1 MGAKIFITGGTG
13 YIGGS
18 VLDTIAKAHP
28 EYELTALLRS
38 IPSNFASLYPKIKI
52 VKGDYD
58 SVDIISAAASEAD
71 IVIHN
76 GNSDHEANQPTF
88 STFPAPE
95 FYQTS
100 VHLALQEHSTQ
111 KIWSDIEDLPS
122 ILNRPEGELHQNVEA
137 ILHAATAK
145 YSTNVLRAAVMCPP
159 DIYGQGFGPGKK
171 NTIFFSAYLKEI
183 HNLGLGKAFYVGEGE
198 NIKSWVHIGD
208 LMRVYR
214 GLIEKAVEG
223 GGGADWGRE
232 GYYFAST
239 QEASHKDIAVATGKI
254 LAKHG
259 VLKSADTVSIST
271 ENLDEVDAML
281 SDWGIPKLGRY
292 LFSSNSRTRADRAKK
307 VLGYEG
313 QEKVIWECLE
323 EELVGYTQVLPDELN
338 KKLLFDGISWH
349 RDCY

>member
-1 MGAKIFITGGTG
+1 MKAIIHGITSNPAPNRPTYLLYLSGTG
-13 YIGGS
+13 I
-18 VLDTIAKAHP
+18 L
-28 EYELTALLRS
+28 
-38 IPSNFASLYPKIKI
+38 
-52 VKGDYD
+52 
-58 SVDIISAAASEAD
+58 
-71 IVIHN
+71 
-76 GNSDHEANQPTF
+76 SDF
-88 STFPAPE
+88 R
-95 FYQTS
+95 TS
-100 VHLALQEHSTQ
+100 RTPGTLNP

-232 GYYFAST
+232 VCGCFSDLTLNVMRDADVQQGYYFAST

-323 EELVGYTQVLPDELN
+323 EELVGYSIE
-338 KKLLFDGISWH
+338 
-349 RDCY
+349 

>member
-1 MGAKIFITGGTG
+1 MGSKIFITGGTG

-28 EYELTALLRS
+28 EYEISALLRS

-71 IVIHN
+71 VVIHN
-76 GNSDHEANQPTF
+76 GNSDHEASMKAIIHGITSN
-88 STFPAPE
+88 PAPNRPTYLLYLSGTGILSD
-95 FYQTS
+95 FRTS
-100 VHLALQEHSTQ
+100 RTPGTLNP

-171 NTIFFSAYLKEI
+171 NTIFFSAYVKEI

-198 NIKSWVHIGD
+198 NMKSWVHIGD

-214 GLIEKAVEG
+214 GLIEKAVDG
-223 GGGADWGRE
+223 GGNADWGKE

-239 QEASHKDIAVATGKI
+239 QEASQKDIAVATGKI
-254 LAKHG
+254 LAKNG
-259 VLKSADTVSIST
+259 ILKSADTVSIST
-271 ENLDEVDAML
+271 ENLKEVDAML

-292 LFSSNSRTRADRAKK
+292 LFASNSRTRADRAKK
-307 VLGYEG
+307 VLRYKGE
-313 QEKVIWECLE
+313 EKEILEYLE
-323 EELVGYTQVLPDELN
+323 EELVGYSTE
-338 KKLLFDGISWH
+338 
-349 RDCY
+349 